1 MVRVSG
7 VLIGVISGVIS
18 AVVAAIVEAFVFFQR
33 VITFGQHGG
42 NWGAAIP
49 RVALIGAVVGAL
61 VGVGVGL
68 LFKPHQ
74 NQPS

>member
-18 AVVAAIVEAFVFFQR
+18 AVVAALIEAFVFFQR
-33 VITFGQHGG
+33 MITFGQHGG

-49 RVALIGAVVGAL
+49 QVALIGAVVGAV
-61 VGVGVGL
+61 VGIFVGS
-68 LFKPHQ
+68 LFKPRQ
-74 NQPS
+74 QTR